1 MKILWLTWKDAKHPG
16 AGGAEAVN
24 GELAKRLASDGHE
37 VIFLVSGF
45 PGGVAEEK
53 IDGCTVIRLGDRWSV
68 YWKSYRYYK
77 KNLAGWADLVIDEV
91 NTVPFFA
98 KYYAREKNILF
109 VHQLCREIWFHQM
122 FFPLNLIG
130 YLAEP
135 FYLWM
140 LRDRET
146 VTVSESS
153 KKDLMRFGFQ
163 EEKIRI
169 ISEGIEIQPVSDLE
183 QIEKFPEPTILSL
196 GAVRPMKRT
205 DHIVRAFE
213 LAKQKIP
220 ELQLIIA
227 GSMGGEYGQKV
238 LQMAEASPYKDSIR
252 CLGRVAPEKKF
263 ELMRKSQLLCAAA
276 VKEGWGLIVTEANSQ
291 GTPAVAY
298 DVDGL
303 RDSVKNN
310 VTGLICEKN
319 SPEGMSRKIQ
329 EALQNREKYA
339 TMRYSAWRWSHEI
352 TFEKSYGDFKKI
364 LNIL

>member
-1 MKILWLTWKDAKHPG
+1 
-16 AGGAEAVN
+16 
-24 GELAKRLASDGHE
+24 
-37 VIFLVSGF
+37 VSGF
-45 PGGVAEEK
+45 PGGEAEEK

-77 KNLAGWADLVIDEV
+77 NNLAGWADLVIDEV

-98 KYYAREKNILF
+98 KFYVHPVKSDKDGAKQFDRAREKNILF

-122 FFPLNLIG
+122 FFPLNIIG
-130 YLAEP
+130 YIAEP
-135 FYLWM
+135 IYLW
-140 LRDRET
+140 LLSDRDV
-146 VTVSESS
+146 VTVSQSS
-153 KKDLMRFGFQ
+153 KKDLVRFGFKP
-163 EEKIRI
+163 EKISI
-169 ISEGIEIQPVSDLE
+169 ISEGIEIEPVSDLDK
-183 QIEKFPEPTILSL
+183 IEKFPEPTILSL

-238 LQMAEASPYKDSIR
+238 LQMAETSLYKDSIQ
-252 CLGRVAPEKKF
+252 CLGRVTPEKKF
-263 ELMRKSQLLCAAA
+263 ELMQKSHLLCAAA

-319 SPEGMSRKIQ
+319 SPEGMSQKIQ
-329 EALQNREKYA
+329 EALQNSEKYA
-339 TMRYSAWRWSHEI
+339 TMRRAAWQWSHEI
-352 TFEKSYGDFKKI
+352 TFEKSYEDFKKV
-364 LNIL
+364 LY